1 MHFRHFGRKVLMT
14 IREIAKHLYHLQQEI
29 KALEKKLEGAPV
41 EKRVE
46 IEQQLREAKANHQ
59 RMRRILNGQLDR

>member
-1 MHFRHFGRKVLMT
+1 MT